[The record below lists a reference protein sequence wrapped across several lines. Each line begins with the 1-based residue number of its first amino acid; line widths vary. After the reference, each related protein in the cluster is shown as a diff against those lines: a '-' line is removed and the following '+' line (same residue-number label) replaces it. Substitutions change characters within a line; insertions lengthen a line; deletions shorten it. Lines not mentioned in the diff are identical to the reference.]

1 MRAGMALGLAV
12 VGVWSAIAAVLSALA
27 VHRLGGFG
35 WLPSVL
41 VGLGAAMAVG
51 AAAEPLVA
59 IRVPRAACV
68 RRRAAPRRTRP
79 AARAPRAM
87 PRSRP

>member
-1 MRAGMALGLAV
+1 M
-12 VGVWSAIAAVLSALA
+12 
-27 VHRLGGFG
+27 
-35 WLPSVL
+35 L
-41 VGLGAAMAVG
+41 VGLGAAMGVG
-51 AAAEPLVA
+51 AAAEPLLGA
-59 IRVPRAACV
+59 RAPRAACV